1 MKTLNVGIVGFGF
14 IGKVHAFG
22 YQNIPFYYDMDRWQ
36 SKITHICTA
45 HEETAK
51 KAEKVVPQAVGI
63 TDYRVITENP
73 NIDVVDIASPNNQ
86 HFEVLVSA
94 IKNNKHIYC
103 DKPLVMNSKEA
114 KIIEELLANYNGI
127 SQMTLHNRFFPVTLK
142 AKELIQEGAIGEV
155 LEFNGCYLHSGN
167 VDPTTPLKWKLSGAA
182 GGGVVADLGS
192 HILDLKQFLMGDF
205 TEVSATTNIA
215 YPTRPSFEDPNKQV
229 VVDAEDNMIV
239 LAKLANNACGTIRAS
254 KIATG
259 SEDELSFEIY
269 GTKGAIRLEPMNLQN
284 LFFYD
289 NTCSSNSYGGRKG
302 WIAIDCGQRYP
313 KPAGFPTP
321 KAVLG
326 WTRGHVHCLY
336 NFLDAVVENRHVS
349 PSLADGVKLQY
360 LLDKVKVSAQ
370 EKRWVEI

>member
-14 IGKVHAFG
+14 IGKVHAYG
-22 YQNIPFYYDMDRWQ
+22 HMNIPFYYDMDKFQ

-45 HEETAK
+45 HKETAQK
-51 KAEKVVPQAVGI
+51 SERIVPGARGT
-63 TDYRVITENP
+63 TDFREITENP
-73 NIDVVDIASPNNQ
+73 NIDIVDIATPNNQ

-103 DKPLVMNSKEA
+103 DKPLVVDAKEA
-114 KIIEELLANYNGI
+114 KVIEELLPNYKGI
-127 SQMTLHNRFFPVTLK
+127 SQMTLHNRYFPVTLR
-142 AKELIQEGAIGEV
+142 AKELIEEGAIGEI

-167 VDPTTPLKWKLSGAA
+167 VDRNAPLRWKLSGSC

-192 HILDLKQFLMGDF
+192 HIIDLMQYLMGDF
-205 TEVSATTNIA
+205 KEVAATTNIA
-215 YPTRPSFEDPNKQV
+215 YPTRPSVEDPNKMV
-229 VVDAEDNMIV
+229 KVDGEDNMIV

-269 GTKGAIRLEPMNLQN
+269 GTKGAIKVEAMNLQN
-284 LFFYD
+284 LFYYD
-289 NTCSSNSYGGRKG
+289 NTSSNGVYGAKRG
-302 WIAIDCGQRYP
+302 WLAIDCGQRYP

-326 WTRGHVHCLY
+326 WTRGHIHCLY
-336 NFLDAVVENRHVS
+336 NFLDAVADNRLVR
-349 PSLADGVKLQY
+349 PNLADGIKLQY

-370 EKRWVEI
+370 EKRWVEV